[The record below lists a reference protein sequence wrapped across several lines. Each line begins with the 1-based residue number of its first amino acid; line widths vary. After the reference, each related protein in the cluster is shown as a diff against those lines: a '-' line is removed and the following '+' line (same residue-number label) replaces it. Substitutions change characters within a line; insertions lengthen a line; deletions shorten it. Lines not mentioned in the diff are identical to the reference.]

1 VTYLI
6 RNRFIYLFHLL
17 YEDDGYYVVR
27 ISDLSS
33 NWDALAFDPYQENE
47 EKETVNVDDVTSD
60 SEPDPT
66 EGIDAQALITTIYS
80 DQ

>member
-1 VTYLI
+1 M
-6 RNRFIYLFHLL
+6 
-17 YEDDGYYVVR
+17 
-27 ISDLSS
+27 SS

-60 SEPDPT
+60 SEPDST